1 MTVRRLTIEDIF
13 KPNYDKK
20 IQRKAERRGQ
30 QRIYKD
36 MQKDYRKRNW
46 ERIRKASMEEFGE

>member
-20 IQRKAERRGQ
+20 ISRKAERRGQ
-30 QRIYKD
+30 KKVYKD
-36 MQKDYRKRNW
+36 MRKDYRKRSW
-46 ERIRKASMEEFGE
+46 ERIRKVSVEEFGE

>member
-20 IQRKAERRGQ
+20 ISRRSERRGQ
-30 QRIYKD
+30 KRRHKEI
-36 MQKDYRKRNW
+36 QKNYRKRNW
-46 ERIRKASMEEFGE
+46 EQIRKISVEEFGE